1 MPDNEVKPLDLS
13 KMKSTSARIDLSAA
27 APQPGIRLA
36 TPPAAGI
43 SSRIE
48 ISPVPGVAPKAAP
61 GIQPAEVPEDIY
73 KRRTALLDTSK
84 IPMATGAA
92 PAAPAE
98 PPSAA
103 IPRTVRIG
111 ARPTIRI
118 GGAQAPSTF
127 TPGREGEGAAAAPA
141 AKPAIRLKRPG
152 GVTVSASTSASPA
165 ALGGGA
171 AGDGFVLN
179 PSEDDE
185 PGTVW
190 AVLALLGLLVTG
202 ALIYF
207 QVITMNGAA
216 Y

>member
-13 KMKSTSARIDLSAA
+13 KMKSASARIDLSAA
-27 APQPGIRLA
+27 APASAPGIRL
-36 TPPAAGI
+36 TRSTEGAAP
-43 SSRIE
+43 RIE
-48 ISPVPGVAPKAAP
+48 ISPVPGVAPSAP
-61 GIQPAEVPEDIY
+61 GIQPATVDDDIY

-92 PAAPAE
+92 PAPAAAPA
-98 PPSAA
+98 AA
-103 IPRTVRIG
+103 SIPRTVRIG
-111 ARPTIRI
+111 ARPTIRL

-127 TPGREGEGAAAAPA
+127 TPGREEDGAAAAPA

-152 GVTVSASTSASPA
+152 GVTVSAASSSP

-179 PSEDDE
+179 QSDDDE
-185 PGTVW
+185 PGTAW
-190 AVLALLGLLVTG
+190 AVVALLGLLATG

-207 QVITMNGAA
+207 QVMTMNGAA

>member
-1 MPDNEVKPLDLS
+1 MADNEVKPLDLS

-27 APQPGIRLA
+27 APAPGIRLS
-36 TPPAAGI
+36 TPPAGV

-48 ISPVPGVAPKAAP
+48 ISPVPGVAPSA
-61 GIQPAEVPEDIY
+61 GLQPAAVDEDIY

-92 PAAPAE
+92 PAAPAAAA
-98 PPSAA
+98 PSAA

-127 TPGREGEGAAAAPA
+127 TPGREEEGGAAAAPAA

-152 GVTVSASTSASPA
+152 GVTVSAAASSTP

-179 PSEDDE
+179 QQDDDE

-190 AVLALLGLLVTG
+190 AVVALLGLLVTG

-207 QVITMNGAA
+207 QIMTMQGAA